1 MTGIVKIGSKEV
13 GMTANAA
20 SPYLFKQIFHTDFLQ
35 ETQKKDFDSS
45 IVSQM
50 GFVMAKQSE
59 TSKTSELLKLN
70 EIAYI
75 EWLIQFEATDII
87 SAADDILTLY
97 MGQTLTSSVPKN
109 EAE

>member
-1 MTGIVKIGSKEV
+1 MHGIVKIGNKEV

-35 ETQKKDFDSS
+35 ETQKKDFDTS
-45 IVSQM
+45 IFSQM
-50 GFVMAKQSE
+50 GFVMAKQAE
-59 TSKTSELLKLN
+59 TDKISELLKLN
-70 EIAYI
+70 ETAYI
-75 EWLIQFEATDII
+75 EWLMGFEATDII
-87 SAADDILTLY
+87 TAADNILTLY